1 MSHVLEHSVL
11 RRAQRLLVAA
21 GLTLVVVVAGALP
34 AAADGDAESDDG
46 DSVVVE
52 QFVHQSTSQAYPLP
66 NPPSQ
71 EVVVTSRTSR
81 ALPRTGSDTTG
92 LVAAGVGVAVV
103 GAGLVIVG
111 RRMSARVPA

>member
-52 QFVHQSTSQAYPLP
+52 QFVSQSTSRAYPLP
-66 NPPSQ
+66 PADSK
-71 EVVVTSRTSR
+71 EVVVSSRTSR
-81 ALPRTGSDTTG
+81 LPRTGSDTTG

-103 GAGLVIVG
+103 GAGLVIAG
-111 RRMSARVPA
+111 RRMSARAPA